1 MSREFLR
8 SVDGRQMPGLGEV
21 AVYWPNVDC
30 TNIYDTNGFEF
41 TDAPVP
47 ESNTFPELVEHNAE
61 GTAIALLI
69 ALNACADQIRFGGAS
84 FEEKQAVLATADS
97 AIAKARGA
105 NHA

>member
-8 SVDGRQMPGLGEV
+8 SVAGRQFPGLGEV
-21 AVYWPNVDC
+21 AVYWSDLDY
-30 TNIYDTNGFEF
+30 TNIFDTKDFSF
-41 TDAPVP
+41 DDKPVP
-47 ESNTFPELVEHNAE
+47 ESNTFPELIEHNAE

-84 FEEKQAVLATADS
+84 FEEKQAVLAAADA
-97 AIAKARGA
+97 AIAKAKGA